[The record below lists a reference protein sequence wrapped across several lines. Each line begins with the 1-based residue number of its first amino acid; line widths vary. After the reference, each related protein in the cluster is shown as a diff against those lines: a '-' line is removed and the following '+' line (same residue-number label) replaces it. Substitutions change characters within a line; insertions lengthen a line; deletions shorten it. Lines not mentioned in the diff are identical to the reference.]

1 MKRIHLMMLAAVAL
15 MLAAPHSAMAQRG
28 APQPKT
34 PERHYLDAMFDNIK
48 GVELFNCVRLL
59 SDSTLFQGRLSG
71 SEGMRRA
78 VDWVSSRYAEIGLE
92 PLPGMSGYS
101 QDFPTVCTEV
111 TGPCSLSVDGQD
123 CAWATEWYAGG
134 TSANG
139 VADAEVVFAGFGVS
153 APELGYDDYA
163 GIDVRGKI
171 VLIEGETP
179 NTSRNDDTLRIW
191 YPYTLHQYKV
201 ANAVAH
207 GAIGMLYRWVPGPNN
222 GYDPGFVYAYITD
235 ELADKLVAGSGR
247 DFQSLI
253 RQLRSG
259 KKPASFR
266 TGKQARIQMTMT
278 HRDKAVGHNLL
289 GMVKGSDP
297 KFCNEYVV
305 ISAHLDHLG
314 MVPYHIAGA
323 NDNNS
328 STACLLAVA
337 KALKASKVKPRRSV
351 IFLSLDGEEAGLT
364 GSQYLTAHPVVP
376 ADKVKFILN
385 LEQVGIGNAFSVG
398 FKYDSPEVRDY
409 VQKANDQYVH
419 RPLHFYPNRYVT
431 RPRTDGAVFMKN
443 GYPTVDFYSVGGQ
456 SYYHE
461 PRDSWEIQDP
471 SILEDAARAMYWSL
485 INAADATDAR

>member
-48 GVELFNCVRLL
+48 GVEIFDCVRLL

-259 KKPASFR
+259 KKPVSFR

-297 KFCNEYVV
+297 KLCNEYVV

-314 MVPYHIAGA
+314 IVPQRHFPLTGRRRGRADRKPVSDGASGGSCRQGQVHPESRAGGHR
-323 NDNNS
+323 
-328 STACLLAVA
+328 
-337 KALKASKVKPRRSV
+337 KR
-351 IFLSLDGEEAGLT
+351 FLRGLQIRFAGGAGLCT
-364 GSQYLTAHPVVP
+364 ESERPVCPPSVALLSESLCHAS
-376 ADKVKFILN
+376 AD
-385 LEQVGIGNAFSVG
+385 
-398 FKYDSPEVRDY
+398 RWCR
-409 VQKANDQYVH
+409 VH
-419 RPLHFYPNRYVT
+419 EEWLS
-431 RPRTDGAVFMKN
+431 DGRFLFRRRAVLL
-443 GYPTVDFYSVGGQ
+443 P
-456 SYYHE
+456 
-461 PRDSWEIQDP
+461 
-471 SILEDAARAMYWSL
+471 
-485 INAADATDAR
+485 